1 MKKFWIL
8 SLIIAVGVT
17 AFSLYQPAEVAGKK
31 ADVADKK
38 SDVADTKTVAA
49 GKKSLAAGKE
59 TNKFRKSRNAVV
71 GKYIVVLDENAPS
84 IRYEEPNEKA
94 HGLAAKY
101 RGRVDKVY
109 EAALKGFSV
118 AMNEKQARALSE
130 DSAVAYVEEDAEHF
144 ISGIQENV
152 VWGIDRT
159 DQRDLPLDGMFDF
172 AETGQGVNTYVIDT
186 GIRTS
191 HVEFGGRAVMAYSA
205 IKDGNATGDCHGHGT
220 HVAGTLAGSTFGVAK
235 NATIYGVR
243 VMNCQGSGTT
253 SDIVAGIDWVTK
265 RHVKPAVANMSLG
278 GGGSMTMDAAVRKS
292 MAAGVTYVIAAGNGN
307 QNSCFVSPARV
318 TEALVVGATDN
329 QDRRAYFSNFG
340 ECVDIFAPGVG
351 ITSAGNSD
359 DYAIRGMSG
368 TSMASPHVA
377 GVAALYLEANPTAS
391 PAQVNQAIIQAATTG
406 IVGDPMGTPNLLL
419 YANFGEEPEVCRGRE
434 FSGIFTAPGQVEY
447 FSSEYGFRGR
457 TGVYT
462 GTLTAPS
469 GTSFRVELEKTSKGT
484 GVWQSVL
491 AGTSGQRVSTS
502 QSASVFRWKVTSVS
516 GAGQYFLC
524 TEAP

>member
-8 SLIIAVGVT
+8 SLLIAVGVT
-17 AFSLYQPAEVAGKK
+17 AFSLFQPAEVSGKK
-31 ADVADKK
+31 AEVPDKK
-38 SDVADTKTVAA
+38 TEVSGIRVD
-49 GKKSLAAGKE
+49 
-59 TNKFRKSRNAVV
+59 KFRRSQNAVA
-71 GKYIVVLDENAPS
+71 GKYIVVLNDEALY
-84 IRYEEPNEKA
+84 YERSSANEKA
-94 HGLAAKY
+94 RGLAAKY
-101 RGRVDKVY
+101 RGKVDKVY

-130 DSAVAYVEEDAEHF
+130 DNSVLYVEEDSEHF
-144 ISGIQENV
+144 ISGVQENV

-172 AETGQGVNTYVIDT
+172 TATGQGVHAYVIDT

-191 HVEFGGRAVMAYSA
+191 HVEFGGRAVMSYNA
-205 IKDGNATGDCHGHGT
+205 IKDRNGDGDCHGHGT

-235 NATIYGVR
+235 NAMIHGVR

-253 SDIVAGIDWVTK
+253 SDIVAGIDWVT
-265 RHVKPAVANMSLG
+265 RHHVKPAVANMSLG
-278 GGGSMTMDAAVRKS
+278 GGGSTTMDAAVRKS

-307 QNSCFVSPARV
+307 QNACFVSPARV
-318 TEALVVGATDN
+318 TEALVVGATDT

-351 ITSAGNSD
+351 ITSAGIAD
-359 DYAIRGMSG
+359 DYSIRGMSG

-391 PAQVNQAIIQAATTG
+391 PAEVNQAITQAATAG

-419 YANFGEEPEVCRGRE
+419 YASFDEEPAVCPGRE
-434 FSGIFTAPGQVEY
+434 FIGIFTAPGQIEY
-447 FSSEYGFRGR
+447 FSSQYGFRGR
-457 TGVYT
+457 SGTYT
-462 GTLTAPS
+462 ATLTGPS

-484 GVWQSVL
+484 GIWESVL
-491 AGTSGQRVSTS
+491 TGTNGQRVSAY

-516 GAGQYFLC
+516 GTGQYFLC
-524 TEAP
+524 TETP